1 MCVIPSREDKQRSKA
16 MSSYVTHSSRPH
28 QSVLPRPHTDES
40 RRKRIYGKVRPME
53 EPGFF
58 ERLFSGW
65 R

>member
-1 MCVIPSREDKQRSKA
+1 

-28 QSVLPRPHTDES
+28 QSVLPRPQSDPHL
-40 RRKRIYGKVRPME
+40 RMRIYGKVRPME

-58 ERLFSGW
+58 ERLLSAL